1 MKLTWEN
8 IDIAQYVSSV
18 SWSGSAKQASRQ
30 VSFPVASNQQDADFK
45 NLKIKTGDIIRL
57 YDDAGKRIF
66 LGRIISREQK
76 SEIGTV
82 SYVAKDYMD
91 NLLRSKGTY
100 KFKNTTPER
109 IARTVCKDIKISTGS
124 IAKTKVKI
132 KKMFAQEKEY
142 YNIILMG
149 YTKAY
154 KKNKKK
160 YMLQMNGTKLEVIE
174 KGKVIPNFHIVQ
186 GERIIDSTYTES
198 SESMVNRVAI
208 YNQKHKKIG
217 TISDKNWVNRYGVL
231 QEALTVEKGSGK
243 SAAKKMLQGLEKTYN
258 INCLGDSQCTAGK
271 GVIVRDGAT
280 GMSGTF
286 WIENDVHTWEH
297 GNYTMSLEMAFKNVM
312 ETVAEDKEES
322 STSAS
327 SSNGSTVKTDVLN
340 GKTVSAVFTAYYPA
354 NNKMEGGFYDAQG
367 NKLDPKKYTCA
378 APKSIAFGTQIQ
390 VVGTGTSFDKKVYK
404 VTDRG
409 GAITVKNGVYH
420 FDLLMESKTKCN
432 KFGRRTGKAII
443 GNGTG
448 YKTKTVTSGA
458 SGKAGK
464 VIDKAKTY
472 IGRVK
477 YVFGAASPDSGRS
490 DCSGF
495 TQHVFRKAVGINIGR
510 TTLEQVKK
518 GTKVSKANL
527 QPGDLVMFQGTYR
540 AGVSHVGI
548 YIGSSKFVH
557 CGSSHGVTTGSLKES
572 YWVQHWH
579 SGRRVL

>member
-1 MKLTWEN
+1 MRLTWEN
-8 IDIAQYVSSV
+8 SNISEYISSV
-18 SWSGSAKQASRQ
+18 TWSGSAKQASRQ
-30 VSFPVASNQQDADFK
+30 ISFSIASNQQDSGFK
-45 NLKIKTGDIIRL
+45 NIPIKTGDVIRL
-57 YDDAGKRIF
+57 YDDVGSRVF
-66 LGRIISREQK
+66 LGRVTNREQK
-76 SEIGTV
+76 SDIGTV
-82 SYVAKDYMD
+82 SYTAKDYMD

-100 KFKNTTPER
+100 KFKNKTPEK
-109 IARTVCKDIKISTGS
+109 IARTVCKDIKMSTGS
-124 IAKTKVKI
+124 IAKTKIKI
-132 KKMFAQEKEY
+132 KKLFAQEKEY
-142 YNIILMG
+142 YNIILMA
-149 YTKAY
+149 YTKAH
-154 KKNKKK
+154 KKNGKK
-160 YMLQMNGTKLEVIE
+160 YMLRMNGTKLEVIE
-174 KGKVIPNFHIVQ
+174 KGKVIPSFHIVQ

-217 TISDKNWVNRYGVL
+217 TISNKTWVSRYGVL
-231 QEALTVEKGSGK
+231 QDTLTVEKGKGK
-243 SAAKKMLQGLEKTYN
+243 TEAKKMLQGLEKTYTL
-258 INCLGDSQCTAGK
+258 NCLGDSRCIAGK
-271 GVIVRDGAT
+271 GVIIRDGAT
-280 GMSGTF
+280 GLSGTF
-286 WIENDVHTWEH
+286 WIENDTHTWE
-297 GNYTMSLEMAFKNVM
+297 NDTYTMALEMTFKNVM
-312 ETVAEDKEES
+312 ETVDEDEG
-322 STSAS
+322 STSPGS
-327 SSNGSTVKTDVLN
+327 GGSSTVKTDVLN

-367 NKLDPKKYTCA
+367 HKLDPKKYTCA

-409 GAITVKNGVYH
+409 GAITIKNGVYH
-420 FDLLMESKTKCN
+420 FDLLMESKAKCN
-432 KFGRRTGKAII
+432 KFGRRKGKAII

-448 YKTKTVTSGA
+448 YKTKTVTTGA
-458 SGKAGK
+458 SGKVGK
-464 VIDKAKTY
+464 VIDKAKSY
-472 IGRVK
+472 IGKVK

-548 YIGSSKFVH
+548 YIGNSKFVH

-579 SGRRVL
+579 SGRRIL